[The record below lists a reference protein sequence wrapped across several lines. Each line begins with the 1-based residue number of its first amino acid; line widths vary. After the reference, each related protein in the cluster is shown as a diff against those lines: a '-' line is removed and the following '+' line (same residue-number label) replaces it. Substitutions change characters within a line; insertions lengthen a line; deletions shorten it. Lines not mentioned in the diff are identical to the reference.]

1 MTMRVRLRNW
11 KLEIR
16 SWRYDIAKSSFQFP
30 FSSFFVRLGA
40 QLARLIVTAVAL
52 GTARMTFAQGCAM
65 CYTSA
70 ESAKKA
76 GIEALRSG
84 ILILLVPP
92 LVMFGGI
99 IWLTYRSRN
108 RFNEHSSGPDE
119 GWGENPP
126 EVAPEPPGNFEEE
139 PVLAGVGDPQGAE
152 QRLRL

>member
-16 SWRYDIAKSSFQFP
+16 NWRCDIAKSSFHFL
-30 FSSFFVRLGA
+30 FSSFFVRLGG

-108 RFNEHSSGPDE
+108 RFNEQSSGPDE

-126 EVAPEPPGNFEEE
+126 EVAPEPPTEFDEE
-139 PVLAGVGDPQGAE
+139 PILAGAGDTQSSE
-152 QRLRL
+152 QRVSL

>member
-1 MTMRVRLRNW
+1 M
-11 KLEIR
+11 
-16 SWRYDIAKSSFQFP
+16 
-30 FSSFFVRLGA
+30 
-40 QLARLIVTAVAL
+40 QLAVAAL
-52 GTARMTFAQGCAM
+52 TLATARMTFAQGCAM

-108 RFNEHSSGPDE
+108 RYNDQAAGSDE
-119 GWGENPP
+119 GWGNEPP
-126 EVAPEPPGNFEEE
+126 QLEPEPPTEFEEE
-139 PVLAGVGDPQGAE
+139 PVLAGATNTQSSERRVS
-152 QRLRL
+152 L

>member
-1 MTMRVRLRNW
+1 
-11 KLEIR
+11 
-16 SWRYDIAKSSFQFP
+16 
-30 FSSFFVRLGA
+30 
-40 QLARLIVTAVAL
+40 
-52 GTARMTFAQGCAM
+52 M

-108 RFNEHSSGPDE
+108 RFNEQSSGPDE

-126 EVAPEPPGNFEEE
+126 EVAPEPPIEFDEE
-139 PVLAGVGDPQGAE
+139 PVLAGAGDTRSSE
-152 QRLRL
+152 RRVSL

>member
-1 MTMRVRLRNW
+1 
-11 KLEIR
+11 
-16 SWRYDIAKSSFQFP
+16 
-30 FSSFFVRLGA
+30 
-40 QLARLIVTAVAL
+40 
-52 GTARMTFAQGCAM
+52 MTFAQGCAM

-108 RFNEHSSGPDE
+108 RFNEQSSGPDE

-126 EVAPEPPGNFEEE
+126 DVAPEPPTEFDEE
-139 PVLAGVGDPQGAE
+139 PILAGAGDTQSSE
-152 QRLRL
+152 QRVSL